1 MIWHYLNKYTHGQK
15 EINIV
20 FFFIYKNNYQNKEMK
35 CYVVAKKSRFR
46 M

>member
-20 FFFIYKNNYQNKEMK
+20 FFLYKNNYRNKEMK